1 MSTLPPVRIPG
12 SLALVTGAAGGMGEH
27 LAYGLSARGA
37 GLIMVDRDEVG
48 LSRVAAELARRRPD
62 LEVETMV
69 VDLAESRSAQT
80 MIDTIRDKHP
90 QLNLIFNN
98 AGVAMAGRFDEL
110 SETEFDWL
118 LEINLRAP
126 IRIIR
131 GLLPLLRVN
140 AENGSS
146 AHIVN
151 TSSVFGLLAPYGQS
165 AYSTSKFGLRGFSE
179 SLGHELSGRG
189 IGVTCVLPGG
199 IRTNIAK
206 NARIAATIDA
216 ASTGKQIS
224 TFDRALRYPADRA
237 ADNIIEAMIKRRPR
251 LLIGPDAQLLS
262 AVTRLSPTGFGRI
275 LSVIGQRGARS
286 VR

>member
-1 MSTLPPVRIPG
+1 MSTLPPVQVAS

-37 GLIMVDRDEVG
+37 GLIIVDRDEVG
-48 LSRVAAELARRRPD
+48 LSRVAAELTRRRPD
-62 LEVETMV
+62 LGVATMV
-69 VDLAESRSAQT
+69 VDLAEPTSGQA
-80 MIDTIRDKHP
+80 MIDSILTDHP
-90 QLNLIFNN
+90 RLNLIFNN

-110 SETEFDWL
+110 SEAEFDWL

-131 GLLPLLRVN
+131 GLLPLLTAN
-140 AENGSS
+140 AEDGRS
-146 AHIVN
+146 AQIVN

-179 SLGHELSGRG
+179 SLGHELAGRG
-189 IGVTCVLPGG
+189 VGVTCVLPGG
-199 IRTNIAK
+199 IRTNIAR

-224 TFDRALRYPADRA
+224 TFDKALRYPADRA
-237 ADNIIEAMIKRRPR
+237 AEKIIEAMINRRRR
-251 LLIGPDAQLLS
+251 LLIGGDAQLLS
-262 AVTRLSPTGFGRI
+262 AVIRLSPTGFGRI
-275 LSVIGQRGARS
+275 LSALGQRGARS